1 MAGSDDLLAQALSGM
16 DEVLAKRPDK
26 DDHALTAVTKAL
38 CEHRDALTD
47 RSRAGGLDAA
57 GRDRLERL
65 NGVIALVLA
74 LHFPQGAAPWDGF
87 AQARGWL
94 SDLQPA
100 PEPAA

>member
-1 MAGSDDLLAQALSGM
+1 MAGDDDLLAQALCGM

-26 DDHALTAVTKAL
+26 DDQTLTAITQVL
-38 CEHRDALTD
+38 CAHRDTLTD
-47 RSRAGGLDAA
+47 RSRAGALDAA
-57 GRDRLERL
+57 DRGRLERL
-65 NGVIALVLA
+65 NAVIALVLA

-94 SDLQPA
+94 ADLQPA